1 MDSDCRLIY
10 RPSAAVPPPPADGAP
25 NGTSRESMMARNA
38 LGDYLDAVL
47 IRPLYF
53 TEEQQMDRVRQSLNT
68 MTRSERVL
76 LEIEMTERA
85 KKMHSFEYDP
95 LR

>member
-1 MDSDCRLIY
+1 MDDDVRLIY
-10 RPSAAVPPPPADGAP
+10 RASAAPAPVADGAP
-25 NGTSRESMMARNA
+25 SGSTKESIMARNA

-47 IRPLYF
+47 IRPLWF
-53 TEEQQMDRVRQSLNT
+53 SEEKQMDRVTQSLNT
-68 MTRSERVL
+68 MTRSERIL

>member
-1 MDSDCRLIY
+1 MPDDCRLIY
-10 RPSAAVPPPPADGAP
+10 RASSAPAPAANGAP
-25 NGTSRESMMARNA
+25 TGSTKESIVARNA

-47 IRPLYF
+47 IRPLWF
-53 TEEQQMDRVRQSLNT
+53 DEEKQMERVTQSLNT
-68 MTRSERVL
+68 MTRSERIL
-76 LEIEMTERA
+76 MEIEMTERT